1 MKKLLDLLNI
11 ASEVLNDSELNAYLY
26 AHYSTVDNYFIAKQ
40 IGASIDE
47 ICDILDSANQ
57 KVDNALM
64 NIAIQEQIKA
74 NIIFTNSANNT
85 FCATNNHRRRF

>member
-1 MKKLLDLLNI
+1 MKNLLDLLNV
-11 ASEVLNDSELNAYLY
+11 AADVLTESELNAYLY
-26 AHYSTVDNYFIAKQ
+26 AHYSTADNYFIAKQ

-64 NIAIQEQIKA
+64 NIEIQEQIKA
-74 NIIFTNSANNT
+74 NIISANNA
-85 FCATNNHRRRF
+85 FCAINNRRRRF